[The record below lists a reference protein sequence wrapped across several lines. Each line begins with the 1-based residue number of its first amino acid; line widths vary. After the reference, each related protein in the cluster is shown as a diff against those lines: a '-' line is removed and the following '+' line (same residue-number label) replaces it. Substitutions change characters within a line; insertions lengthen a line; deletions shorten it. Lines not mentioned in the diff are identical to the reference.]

1 MSHTKEARSST
12 AWLVGCPVMVCRRV
26 TVFALA
32 FSRPF
37 RKRAASSWAEST
49 IFLVCW
55 SFRVIPYAGSCAAY
69 VNACLPFSEIVLHSV
84 FGGLGCGVGGLGTGM
99 LKLSDFV
106 AK

>member
-1 MSHTKEARSST
+1 MSHTKEARFST
-12 AWLVGCPVMVCRRV
+12 AWLAGCPLMVCRRV
-26 TVFALA
+26 TVFALT
-32 FSRPF
+32 FFKPF
-37 RKRAASSWAEST
+37 KNPMASSWAEST

-84 FGGLGCGVGGLGTGM
+84 FGGLGTGM
-99 LKLSDFV
+99 MKFSEFV

>member
-1 MSHTKEARSST
+1 MSSDVSLGLFPTLRCK
-12 AWLVGCPVMVCRRV
+12 RV
-26 TVFALA
+26 TVFALT
-32 FSRPF
+32 FFKPF
-37 RKRAASSWAEST
+37 KNPMASSWAEST

-99 LKLSDFV
+99 MKFSEFV